1 MYRFSAV
8 KCTLYYVYKFQPIF
22 LLKSNS
28 EDLYMC
34 VAKSLKQ
41 FYVSTYIALISLVLR
56 IEVRG
61 WSCLKGERTS
71 AVRGLLPVLLTDDKA
86 FSKTL
91 GSILVPPLPPTSPTS
106 AFSTWLTIALCSAW
120 VAWVAADAG
129 PATLLRARGA
139 LILLFGWNHW
149 NVQKSTSNWY
159 GAEHGR
165 PHSLG
170 EGLLQRRYRSLQ
182 PPKHGVLCQS
192 DHPPWTGVQ
201 PLPPGPQADRSMS
214 SIYRQFTRL
223 FLQ

>member
-1 MYRFSAV
+1 MRCKVF
-8 KCTLYYVYKFQPIF
+8 KQHYVTI
-22 LLKSNS
+22 
-28 EDLYMC
+28 
-34 VAKSLKQ
+34 
-41 FYVSTYIALISLVLR
+41 YIALISLALR
-56 IEVRG
+56 IKGRG
-61 WSCLKGERTS
+61 WSCLTGERIS
-71 AVRGLLPVLLTDDKA
+71 AVRGLFPVLLTDDRA

-91 GSILVPPLPPTSPTS
+91 GSILVPPWPPTSPAS
-106 AFSTWLTIALCSAW
+106 AFSTWLDIALCSAW
-120 VAWVAADAG
+120 EDCVAADTG
-129 PATLLRARGA
+129 PATLSRARDA
-139 LILLFGWNHW
+139 LILLFGWNQW
-149 NVQKSTSNWY
+149 NAQKSTSNWY

-182 PPKHGVLCQS
+182 LPKHGVLCQL